1 MAVIT
6 PLYLDTSA
14 AFKLILSEE
23 KGSSELITFLES
35 KKPYSLLSSSLLKLE
50 IQSIIRRLSKD
61 QSFHGDID
69 YLENLS
75 SHLLKRIIQKPIS
88 DNVLAEA
95 IAIVKKSIISSRLRS
110 LDAIHFSTFLSYA
123 NTLPK
128 IVLISSDASLIQL
141 ADEYKINVFNPEIQ
155 V

>member
-110 LDAIHFSTFLSYA
+110 LDAIQFSTFLSYA

>member
-1 MAVIT
+1 MAEIT

-35 KKPYSLLSSSLLKLE
+35 KKPYSLLSSSLLRLE

-61 QSFHGDID
+61 QSFHDDID
-69 YLENLS
+69 FLEYLAS
-75 SHLLKRIIQKPIS
+75 ILLKQIIVKPIS
-88 DNVLAEA
+88 DNVLTEA
-95 IAIVKKSIISSRLRS
+95 ITILKNSNISSRLRS
-110 LDAIHFSTFLSYA
+110 LDAIHFSTFLSYV

-128 IVLISSDASLIQL
+128 TILISSDASLIQL
-141 ADEYKINVFNPEIQ
+141 ADEYKLNVFNPE
-155 V
+155 VEV

>member
-1 MAVIT
+1 VAVIT

-35 KKPYSLLSSSLLKLE
+35 NKPYSLLSSSLLKLE

-69 YLENLS
+69 YLGNLS

-123 NTLPK
+123 STLPK

-141 ADEYKINVFNPEIQ
+141 ADEYKINVFNPE
-155 V
+155 VEV